1 MNDSSGEEV
10 QQMCN
15 LSEGIEQ
22 KGIEKGIQQGI
33 QQGILAGYQS
43 LHHLM
48 QAKAITRDQALD
60 DVENKDEFQKWL
72 SLQNNDPTEGRF
84 HNGVSFYTKKEP
96 GSFRDN
102 FHFSYDSYSFCK
114 Y

>member
-48 QAKAITRDQALD
+48 QAKAITRDQSLD
-60 DVENKDEFQKWL
+60 DVENKDDFKKWL
-72 SLQNNDPTEGRF
+72 SLQ
-84 HNGVSFYTKKEP
+84 K
-96 GSFRDN
+96 
-102 FHFSYDSYSFCK
+102 
-114 Y
+114 